1 MARMRFGIFMA
12 PFHSPAGQNPTAAF
26 ARDIETVQ
34 LLDRLGY
41 DEAWFG
47 EHHSCGSEIIASPE
61 IFIAH
66 VAALTQ
72 HIKLGTGVLSL
83 PYHNPL
89 WVADRAI
96 LLDHLTRGRFMLGLG
111 PGALPTDAA
120 MIGIDPSEQRPALEE
135 DVDVLMQLL
144 LTDEPVTKKTKRYDL
159 VEARC
164 QLRPY
169 SDPCFDVGIA
179 AIASPSG
186 PRIAGKHGL
195 SLLSI
200 GATMVGDLDLL
211 AMHWDVAEERA
222 AQFGTR
228 VDRSGWRLVGPMH
241 IAETREQALRD
252 VEHGIEAWFD
262 YLQKTAAAPQFHP
275 MGDTLEE
282 RIAWVNESGVG
293 VIGTPED
300 AINKIDELHK
310 QSNGGF
316 GAYLMMAH
324 EWARPEAIKRHYEL
338 FAQHVMPRF
347 QGSADRLLGAE
358 RFARSR
364 WAELNTKQANALAA
378 WTEKHA
384 QEKAAQNGAAPQGVP
399 QASD

>member
-1 MARMRFGIFMA
+1 MSRLRFGIFMA
-12 PFHSPAGQNPTAAF
+12 PFHAKIGQNPTTAF
-26 ARDIETVQ
+26 QRDIETVQ

-41 DEAWFG
+41 DEAWLG
-47 EHHSCGSEIIASPE
+47 EHHSCGAELISSPE
-61 IFIAH
+61 IFIGH
-66 VAALTQ
+66 LAAKTD

-89 WVADRAI
+89 WVADRAL

-144 LTDEPVTKKTKRYDL
+144 TTDEPVTKKTARYNL
-159 VEARC
+159 VGARC
-164 QLRPY
+164 QLMPY
-169 SDPCFDVGIA
+169 SDPCFEVGVA

-195 SLLSI
+195 SLLSV
-200 GATMVGDLDLL
+200 GATLVGDLDLL
-211 AMHWDVAEERA
+211 ALHWNVVEEEA
-222 AQFGTR
+222 ARFGKPA
-228 VDRSGWRLVGPMH
+228 DRSGWRLVGPMH

-252 VEHGIEAWFD
+252 VEYGIEDWFD

-275 MGDTLEE
+275 LGDTLEE

-293 VIGTPED
+293 LIGTPDD
-300 AINKIDELHK
+300 AVAMIDTMYK

-324 EWARPEAIKRHYEL
+324 EWARPDAVKRHYEL
-338 FAQHVMPRF
+338 FADHVMPKF
-347 QGSADRLLGAE
+347 QQSADRTLAAE
-358 RFARSR
+358 RYARTR
-364 WAELNTKQANALAA
+364 WDELNTKQADALQAA
-378 WTEKHA
+378 TDRYAEERK
-384 QEKAAQNGAAPQGVP
+384 QRG
-399 QASD
+399 S

>member
-1 MARMRFGIFMA
+1 MDRMRFGIFMA
-12 PFHSPAGQNPTAAF
+12 PFHPPAGQTPTAAF
-26 ARDIETVQ
+26 DRDLEVIQ
-34 LLDRLGY
+34 LMDRLGY
-41 DEAWFG
+41 DEAWIG

-61 IFIAH
+61 IYIAH
-66 VAALTQ
+66 AAAQTR

-120 MIGIDPSEQRPALEE
+120 MIGIDPADQRPALEE
-135 DVDVLMQLL
+135 DTDVLMQLL
-144 LTDEPVTKKTKRYDL
+144 LTDEPVTKKTERYKL
-159 VEARC
+159 VDARC

-169 SDPCFDVGIA
+169 TYPCFDVGIA

-186 PRIAGKHGL
+186 PRIAGKHGI

-211 AMHWDVAEERA
+211 AMHWDVMEERA
-222 AQFGTR
+222 QQFGTS

-252 VEHGIEAWFD
+252 VEYGIEDWFD
-262 YLQKTAAAPQFHP
+262 YLQHTAAAPQFHP
-275 MGDTLEE
+275 EGDTLQE
-282 RIAWVNESGVG
+282 RIDWVNESGIG
-293 VIGTPED
+293 VIGTPDD
-300 AINKIDELHK
+300 AIAKIEELHK

-316 GAYLMMAH
+316 GSYLMMAH
-324 EWARPEAIKRHYEL
+324 EWARPEAIRRHYEL

-358 RFARSR
+358 RYAQQR
-364 WAELNTKQANALAA
+364 WEELNTQQSDALAA

-384 QEKAAQNGAAPQGVP
+384 EERAARQ
-399 QASD
+399 QA

>member
-1 MARMRFGIFMA
+1 MSRLRFGIFMA
-12 PFHSPAGQNPTAAF
+12 PFPAPVGQNPTTAL
-26 ARDIETVQ
+26 ARDVATIKQ
-34 LLDRLGY
+34 LDELGY
-41 DEAWFG
+41 DEAWIG
-47 EHHSCGSEIIASPE
+47 EHHSCGVELIASPE

-66 VAALTQ
+66 VASQTR

-120 MIGIDPSEQRPALEE
+120 MIGIDPADQRQALEDDA
-135 DVDVLMQLL
+135 DVVVRLL
-144 LTDEPVTKKTKRYDL
+144 RRDEPVTKRTARYNL

-164 QLRPY
+164 QLRPFT
-169 SDPCFDVGIA
+169 DPCFEIALA

-186 PRIAGKHGL
+186 PRIAGQHGL

-200 GATMVGDLDLL
+200 GATLVGDLDLL
-211 AMHWDVAEERA
+211 AMHWDVMEERA
-222 AQFGTR
+222 AEFGTTVSR
-228 VDRSGWRLVGPMH
+228 DGWRLVGPMH
-241 IAETREQALRD
+241 IAETREQALAD
-252 VEHGIEAWFD
+252 VEYGIDAWFD
-262 YLQKTAAAPQFHP
+262 YLQNTAAAPQFHP
-275 MGDTLEE
+275 LGDTLEE
-282 RIAWVNESGVG
+282 RIAWINESGVG

-300 AINKIDELHK
+300 AVNKIDQLYK

-316 GAYLMMAH
+316 GCYLMMAH
-324 EWARPEAIKRHYEL
+324 DWARPDAVARHYEL

-347 QGSADRLLGAE
+347 QGSADRTLAAE
-358 RFARSR
+358 RYAQSR
-364 WAELNTKQANALAA
+364 WDDLNAKQADALGA

-384 QEKAAQNGAAPQGVP
+384 KERAEK
-399 QASD
+399 S

>member
-1 MARMRFGIFMA
+1 MSRLRFGVFMA
-12 PFHSPAGQNPTAAF
+12 PFHVPAGQNPTAAF
-26 ARDIETVQ
+26 ARDVATIKQ
-34 LLDRLGY
+34 LDQLGY
-41 DEAWFG
+41 DEAWIG

-66 VAALTQ
+66 VAAQTDR
-72 HIKLGTGVLSL
+72 IKLGTGVLSL

-120 MIGIDPSEQRPALEE
+120 MIGIEPSEQRQALEE
-135 DVDVLMQLL
+135 DTEVLVHLL
-144 LTDEPVTKKTKRYDL
+144 RSDEPISRTTPRYTL
-159 VEARC
+159 VDARC

-169 SDPCFDVGIA
+169 SDPCFDIGIA

-186 PRIAGKHGL
+186 PRVAGQHGL

-200 GATMVGDLDLL
+200 GATLVGDLDLL

-222 AQFGTR
+222 AEFGTR
-228 VDRSGWRLVGPMH
+228 VDRGGWRLVGPMH

-252 VEHGIEAWFD
+252 VEYGIEAWFD
-262 YLQKTAAAPQFHP
+262 YLQHTAAAPQFHP
-275 MGDTLEE
+275 LGDTLQE
-282 RIAWVNESGVG
+282 RVAWVNESGVG
-293 VIGTPED
+293 VIGTPDD
-300 AINKIDELHK
+300 AVTKIDELTK

-316 GAYLMMAH
+316 GCYLMMAH
-324 EWARPEAIKRHYEL
+324 EWARPDAVARHYEL

-347 QGSADRLLGAE
+347 QGSADRLLASE
-358 RFARSR
+358 R
-364 WAELNTKQANALAA
+364 WAQGRWDELNTKQADALAA
-378 WTEKHA
+378 WTDKHA
-384 QEKAAQNGAAPQGVP
+384 KERANK
-399 QASD
+399 S

>member
-1 MARMRFGIFMA
+1 MSRLRFGIFMA
-12 PFHSPAGQNPTAAF
+12 PFHSPAGQNPTTAL
-26 ARDIETVQ
+26 ARDVATIQQ
-34 LLDRLGY
+34 LDELGY
-41 DEAWFG
+41 DEAWIG
-47 EHHSCGSEIIASPE
+47 EHHSCGTELIASPE

-66 VAALTQ
+66 VAAQTR

-120 MIGIDPSEQRPALEE
+120 MIGIEPAEQRQALE
-135 DVDVLMQLL
+135 DDAAVLIRLL
-144 LTDEPVTKKTKRYDL
+144 RSDEPVSIETPRYRL
-159 VEARC
+159 VDARC

-169 SDPCFDVGIA
+169 SDPCFEIGIA

-186 PRIAGKHGL
+186 PRIAGQHGV

-200 GATMVGDLDLL
+200 GATLVGDTDLL

-222 AQFGTR
+222 AEFGTTVSR
-228 VDRSGWRLVGPMH
+228 DGWRLVGPMH
-241 IAETREQALRD
+241 IAETREQARRD
-252 VEHGIEAWFD
+252 VEYGIEAWFD
-262 YLQKTAAAPQFHP
+262 YLQHTAAAPQFHP
-275 MGDTLEE
+275 LGDSLEE
-282 RIAWVNESGVG
+282 RIDWVNESGVG

-300 AINKIDELHK
+300 AINKIDELYK

-316 GAYLMMAH
+316 GCYLMMAH
-324 EWARPEAIKRHYEL
+324 EWARPDAVARHYEL

-347 QGSADRLLGAE
+347 QGSADRALASE
-358 RFARSR
+358 RHAQGS
-364 WAELNTKQANALAA
+364 WDDLNTKQADALAA
-378 WTEKHA
+378 WTDKHA
-384 QEKAAQNGAAPQGVP
+384 KERANQ
-399 QASD
+399 S